1 VEARLTLN
9 EQAGGEEMVF
19 VIVGDVNSRTRGME
33 PEEARTLS
41 TSTDKKSYRTLLKV
55 MSSRQPDPSPSPN
68 PIP

>member
-1 VEARLTLN
+1 
-9 EQAGGEEMVF
+9 MVF

-55 MSSRQPDPSPSPN
+55 ISSRQPNPN